1 MALMGDERILWPLRQ
16 QALPKA
22 CRTAMALSPFNPLFG
37 MWIWGPRGNQ
47 YKPEQQV
54 YYGNLDSLGAQ
65 DKTAE
70 NDRLPV

>member
-1 MALMGDERILWPLRQ
+1 
-16 QALPKA
+16 
-22 CRTAMALSPFNPLFG
+22 MALSPFNPLFG